1 MRELPSIENLQCF
14 IAAAEQ
20 LHFRRAAEQVFLTPA
35 AFSQRIKLLE
45 EQLGHALFERST
57 RQVRLTQAGMR
68 LLPVARAAV
77 RASLRCVEQLE
88 THGKKAPI
96 RLTLGT
102 RFELGLSWV
111 VPSLT
116 SLPENLSHLDVH
128 LYFGSGEDILA
139 RLERRTIDAVITS
152 APQAHGAWSSTF
164 LHKEHY
170 VFVGAPSLLEAL
182 PLDRV
187 EDASRHTL
195 LDINMELPLMR
206 YVHSVL
212 PRPMRFANVRA
223 CGAGG
228 AMLELA
234 LAGLGVAVLPLY
246 MASTMLEQGRLQR
259 IMPHVTPLSD
269 TFRLISYQDHLHAH
283 AISELAEFFASRPL
297 R

>member
-35 AFSQRIKLLE
+35 AFSQRIKQLE
-45 EQLGHALFERST
+45 DQLGHALFERST

-68 LLPVARAAV
+68 LLPQARSAV
-77 RASLRCVEQLE
+77 RASLRCVEELE
-88 THGKKAPI
+88 SQGARTPI

-111 VPSLT
+111 VPALT
-116 SLPENLSHLDVH
+116 ELPDSLSHLDVH
-128 LYFGSGEDILA
+128 LYFGSGEDILD

-152 APQAHGAWSSTF
+152 APQAHGAWTSTF
-164 LHKEHY
+164 LHKEEY
-170 VFVGAPSLLEAL
+170 VFVGATSLLQRS
-182 PLDRV
+182 PLERV
-187 EDASRHTL
+187 EHATRHTL

-212 PRPMRFANVRA
+212 PRPMRFAHVRA

-228 AMLELA
+228 AILELA

-246 MASTMLEQGRLQR
+246 MAAPMLERGRLQR
-259 IMPHVTPLSD
+259 IMPELSPLSD
-269 TFRLISYQDHLHAH
+269 TFRLISYQDNLHTH
-283 AISELAEFFASRPL
+283 AISELADFFATRPL
-297 R
+297 Q

>member
-1 MRELPSIENLQCF
+1 MRELPSVENLQCF

-35 AFSQRIKLLE
+35 AFSQRIRQLE

-57 RQVRLTQAGMR
+57 RQVRMTQAGIR
-68 LLPVARAAV
+68 LLPRARAAV
-77 RASLRCVEQLE
+77 RASLRCVEELE
-88 THGKKAPI
+88 SQGQKTPI

-111 VPSLT
+111 VPSLIA
-116 SLPENLSHLDVH
+116 LPESLAHLDVH
-128 LYFGSGEDILA
+128 LYFGSGEDILE
-139 RLERRTIDAVITS
+139 RLERRTIDAIITS
-152 APQAHGAWSSTF
+152 APLAHGDWSATF
-164 LHKEHY
+164 LHKEEY

-182 PLDRV
+182 PLDCV
-187 EDASRHTL
+187 EDAARHTL
-195 LDINMELPLMR
+195 LDINMALPLMR

-212 PRPMRFANVRA
+212 PRPMRFAHVRA

-234 LAGLGVAVLPLY
+234 MAGFGVAVLPLY
-246 MASTMLEQGRLQR
+246 MAAPMLAQGRLQ
-259 IMPHVTPLSD
+259 IILPGLKPLSD
-269 TFRLISYQDHLHAH
+269 TFRLISYQDNLHAH
-283 AISELAEFFASRPL
+283 AISELADFFAARPL